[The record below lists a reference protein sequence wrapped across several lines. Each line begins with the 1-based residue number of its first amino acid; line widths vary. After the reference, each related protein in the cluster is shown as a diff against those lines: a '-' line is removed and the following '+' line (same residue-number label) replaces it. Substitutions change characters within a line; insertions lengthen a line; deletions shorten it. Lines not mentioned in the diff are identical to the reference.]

1 MDIQEQPT
9 FNLNY
14 MITVCEQY
22 FEILQAYIDKR
33 HSIDY
38 NSNEIIPLE
47 TVNRYVNDIDFHKT
61 LLVCKLSER
70 PYIYFEPEQLD
81 SILQYI
87 KHTIT
92 EQTHAPRIDGRVLF
106 MDTLMTNGIIR
117 DKKQSIRI
125 IISSEFREKLNRDA
139 QDGESYILAS
149 AIENELYTRFMD
161 RHSEISYN
169 RRNDYINEFLYQ
181 YYLSYTN
188 NFVLVKDILFRQLQL
203 NDKKRKENSI
213 IKEQVTSSKKTK
225 TEPRLIRQSSHGI
238 QESSMEES
246 SLGIL
251 EPPME
256 KSSRGIPPPFGYS
269 DSGIEARN
277 DLFMGEEY
285 SMNSEN
291 ESISENISENI
302 NSETIGDREKELI
315 EASIKKDLPSNIVAK
330 GKALS
335 PLEEL
340 KQNYEIYYHPNTL
353 NIIDIGDEEN
363 ALFHS
368 VICNNNM
375 NPVLIALDNDPVNHA
390 ERVKGLRNKIG
401 ELLKALHS
409 ADDFQR
415 KLIEFFPNP
424 KEQIIFYESII
435 GFNSDEEDV
444 SEKTDYVKMK
454 LGKYIDKMDTY
465 WGDQLTI
472 QLLCDIL
479 DIDITIIT
487 GIKIPIEIQYKS
499 SSDDKRIT
507 RIVSID
513 TPGEITQYKLVVDD
527 KDDGIIKYYNDH
539 IKNYVIKGGDGVVGQ
554 EYIKE
559 IYNLSNNKDYDN
571 DDTEW
576 KPVNII
582 SVNDDYYEI
591 TIEAYPETGM
601 SVPGELLRKF
611 QMDKN
616 EDGSHLESLL
626 KDIYVVGEQGV
637 FILCK
642 NGQPV
647 LDQDV
652 ALISQ
657 TIAHELDE
665 VVLNT
670 DTGGIA
676 TVFNVVPGTPPQH
689 DRVTTEPVSALK
701 TTSSPGVHSQA
712 SVAHSAVS
720 SLTQNTHVV
729 TSRDITKKTDDKK
742 VLMDYKEQ
750 MRLKD
755 YKLPPPKLPPVTESD
770 REDSAGED
778 TAKEVVV
785 YENYFQMS
793 KKTTDKI
800 PHIGV
805 EALVEIEEKLETL
818 IKAKESV
825 DSDIEIKPVEK
836 MTDDTIP
843 EPKFN
848 EEDIVTITYKK
859 GQQYKVVDVKYI
871 ALYQKWSYGVVDAG
885 LETAPGD
892 AKTYFDENRLKIA
905 VVTTAYL
912 VRESSKRI
920 TDKLKKQEKQI
931 EEVIKKAVTVKVFKD
946 NMPKKSSYVKPN
958 EKETMFSE
966 MKRTIQNDSL
976 INMQRDITTPG
987 DGSVVSFRQYAR
999 NKYKSMPG
1007 ILSDNGIE
1015 YSMED
1020 IEAINRHDKLT
1031 MLLGNIV
1038 NFNVSSITD
1047 ETKRKEIESKIDN
1060 IIYNYIAI
1068 NGNDVD
1074 ENDRVELKAQLID
1087 EIEEWTLKNK
1097 VTNDLRAI
1105 VADGVDGPDTQFTR
1119 VWGNKLKK
1127 QIRDIK
1133 EDQEDFKCYQCQQG
1147 FNCSGDTRVEMEHKL
1162 PATIFNQYVPFIDN
1176 FKIEMKYYKPYR
1188 DSNIRRLES
1197 SDIHRLLTPMRGE
1210 LYLSYMYRFINCVL
1224 VSDGNRMDWWNHVD
1238 YLLDKWIREFQIYM
1252 FTDII
1257 KNMKNRKTR
1266 AEYKKKLLS
1275 WTISDRDQLAKDA
1288 NINDDI
1294 STIFTVNSGL
1304 QIKHQVFKR
1313 VLKCML
1319 FECGYSHHFC
1329 NQVKI
1334 SCNFTEPGVRDGY
1347 LQLCYDLHD
1356 KIKNGNNVTSPSG
1369 IPSYALPRNV
1379 PGSNSDGKG
1388 GNFNPSWTRD
1398 STIELVSNDYK
1409 KGRQL
1414 EKWVGSIG
1422 KHVTLNPDYYNGEKK
1437 FLNNAYI
1444 GGIDGGEYTQ
1454 LSAHLRNTFEYM
1466 QYTLLQLTQ
1475 GQITIQSR
1483 NKPDD
1488 ATHGSFTSVQSKAG
1502 NPTKYTIQITPEM
1515 IYYYNIAKIS
1525 IKQEE
1530 NFQQNILKF
1539 LDDTKLIKY
1548 LKTQYK
1554 NKKKKS
1560 RKATEKATPLG
1571 GRRTR
1576 RKR

>member
-22 FEILQAYIDKR
+22 FEILQAYIDNR
-33 HSIDY
+33 
-38 NSNEIIPLE
+38 NSYDLNTGEIIPLE
-47 TVNRYVNDIDFHKT
+47 HVIRYVNDIEFYKT
-61 LLVCKLSER
+61 LLVCKLSEK
-70 PYIYFEPEQLD
+70 PYIYFRTEELY

-87 KHTIT
+87 KDTIT
-92 EQTHAPRIDGRVLF
+92 GQTYTAGTIGRDLF
-106 MDTLMTNGIIR
+106 MYTLMSNKIIR
-117 DKKQSIRI
+117 DKKQSIGVK
-125 IISSEFREKLNRDA
+125 ISSEFQMKLNRDA
-139 QDGESYILAS
+139 HDGESYMVAS
-149 AIENELYTRFMD
+149 AIEDELYTRFMD
-161 RHSEISYN
+161 GHSIIPYDN
-169 RRNDYINEFLYQ
+169 RNDYINGFLYH
-181 YYLSYTN
+181 YYVSYTN
-188 NFVLVKDILFRQLQL
+188 NFDRVNNFLFRQLQL
-203 NDKKRKENSI
+203 NDKKRKEISI

-225 TEPRLIRQSSHGI
+225 KGPQLIRQSSHGNH
-238 QESSMEES
+238 ESSMEES
-246 SLGIL
+246 SHGIP
-251 EPPME
+251 EPSME
-256 KSSRGIPPPFGYS
+256 KSSSGFSPHFDYNDSARG
-269 DSGIEARN
+269 N
-277 DLFMGEEY
+277 DLFMGEG
-285 SMNSEN
+285 SSINSEN
-291 ESISENISENI
+291 ESISESI
-302 NSETIGDREKELI
+302 NSGTIGDSEKELI
-315 EASIKKDLPSNIVAK
+315 EESIRKRPPSNVVIG

-335 PLEEL
+335 PLDEL
-340 KQNYEIYYHPNTL
+340 KQNYEIYYSPNTL

-368 VICNNNM
+368 VICNNYMDNNQE
-375 NPVLIALDNDPVNHA
+375 NPDTVEHA
-390 ERVKGLRNKIG
+390 NLVKGLRKLVG
-401 ELLKALHS
+401 DKLKKLHS
-409 ADDFQR
+409 ADDFHTELTELLPYS
-415 KLIEFFPNP
+415 KH
-424 KEQIIFYESII
+424 KIFYESII
-435 GFNSDEEDV
+435 GFNSDEEDA

-454 LGKYIDKMDTY
+454 LGKYIEKIDTY

-499 SSDDKRIT
+499 SSDIKDKRIT

-527 KDDGIIKYYNDH
+527 EYDGIIKYYNDH
-539 IKNYVIKGGDGVVGQ
+539 IKNYVRKGGDKVVGQ

-559 IYNLSNNKDYDN
+559 IYNLSDNKDYDN
-571 DDTEW
+571 DDAEW
-576 KPVNII
+576 IPVNII
-582 SVNDDYYEI
+582 SVNGNYYEI
-591 TIEAYPETGM
+591 TIETNPQTGM

-611 QMDKN
+611 QT
-616 EDGSHLESLL
+616 EDIGDESHLESLL
-626 KDIYVVGEQGV
+626 QDIFVVGEQGV

-647 LDQDV
+647 LDQDM

-665 VVLNT
+665 A
-670 DTGGIA
+670 DTGEIA
-676 TVFNVVPGTPPQH
+676 HVFNVPGNVPGTPPQH
-689 DRVTTEPVSALK
+689 DRVTTEPVSGLR
-701 TTSSPGVHSQA
+701 TTFSPGMQSHT
-712 SVAHSAVS
+712 SAEPSLVS
-720 SLTQNTHVV
+720 SLTQNTHKV
-729 TSRDITKKTDDKK
+729 TANDIIIKTGQKVALMGANELLRLGKYTIPEESTMENSDDNSSSDGEKGPSNAEAAVYDKYFKMENKTK
-742 VLMDYKEQ
+742 
-750 MRLKD
+750 
-755 YKLPPPKLPPVTESD
+755 
-770 REDSAGED
+770 
-778 TAKEVVV
+778 
-785 YENYFQMS
+785 
-793 KKTTDKI
+793 DKI

-805 EALVEIEEKLETL
+805 EALVEIEEKLDKL
-818 IKAKESV
+818 VKAKEGV
-825 DSDIEIKPVEK
+825 DSDIGIEPVEK

-843 EPKFN
+843 KPQFN
-848 EEDIVTITYKK
+848 EGEIVTITYKK

-871 ALYQKWSYGVVDAG
+871 PLYQKWSYGVVTSTG
-885 LETAPGD
+885 EE
-892 AKTYFDENRLKIA
+892 TYFDENRLRIPEA
-905 VVTTAYL
+905 ISDVVATT
-912 VRESSKRI
+912 VPTRESSKRI
-920 TDKLKKQEKQI
+920 DKLKKQQKHI

-946 NMPKKSSYVKPN
+946 NMSKSETSVKK
-958 EKETMFSE
+958 KETRFSE
-966 MKRTIQNDSL
+966 MKRSIQNNSL
-976 INMQRDITTPG
+976 LELQQKITTSS

-999 NKYKSMPG
+999 KQYQSMPG

-1020 IEAINRHDKLT
+1020 IETINRHDKLT

-1060 IIYNYIAI
+1060 IIYSYIAI

-1087 EIEEWTLKNK
+1087 EIEEWTLEKK
-1097 VTNDLRAI
+1097 VTPDLRAI
-1105 VADGVDGPDTQFTR
+1105 VADGVEQPDTQFAR

-1133 EDQEDFKCYQCQQG
+1133 NDQENFTCYQCQQG
-1147 FNCSGDTRVEMEHKL
+1147 FNCSGATRVEMEHKL

-1188 DSNIRRLES
+1188 DSNTRRLEPK
-1197 SDIHRLLTPMRGE
+1197 DIKHSLLEPIHGE

-1224 VSDGNRMDWWNHVD
+1224 ILDDNKKEWFKHVD

-1257 KNMKNRKTR
+1257 KNMKNPKTR

-1275 WTISDRDQLAKDA
+1275 WTISDIGQLSKDA
-1288 NINDDI
+1288 NIKDDI

-1329 NQVKI
+1329 NMVKI
-1334 SCNFTEPGVRDGY
+1334 SCNFMEPGVRDGY

-1356 KIKNGNNVTSPSG
+1356 KIKNGNDVTSPNG

-1388 GNFNPSWTRD
+1388 GLFNSTWAREP
-1398 STIELVSNDYK
+1398 TIELVSKDYK
-1409 KGRQL
+1409 KDRKL

-1422 KHVTLNPDYYNGEKK
+1422 KHVTLNPEYYEGEKT
-1437 FLNNAYI
+1437 FLRKAYV
-1444 GGIDGGEYTQ
+1444 GRIDGDKYKD

-1488 ATHGSFTSVQSKAG
+1488 ATHGSFTSFQSKTG

-1530 NFQQNILKF
+1530 KFQQNILEF
-1539 LDDTKLIKY
+1539 LDDTKLINH
-1548 LKTQYK
+1548 LKSQY
-1554 NKKKKS
+1554 KKKKS
-1560 RKATEKATPLG
+1560 GKGTKKVTPGKG